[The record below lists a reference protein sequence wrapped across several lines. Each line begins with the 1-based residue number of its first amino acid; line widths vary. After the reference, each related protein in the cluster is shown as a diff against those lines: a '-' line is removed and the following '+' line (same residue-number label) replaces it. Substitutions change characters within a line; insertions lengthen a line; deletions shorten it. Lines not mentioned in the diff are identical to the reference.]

1 MLFLSDFWRKYPINN
16 ILFRLIS
23 KSVNGYVVFL
33 PSFSMEI
40 IETIAVK
47 ENFLIP
53 RILFKKVVLLNDLDY
68 RISF

>member
-1 MLFLSDFWRKYPINN
+1 MLFPSDFWRKYPINN

>member
-23 KSVNGYVVFL
+23 KSVNGYIVFL

-40 IETIAVK
+40 IEAIAVNEK
-47 ENFLIP
+47 FLIP

>member
-23 KSVNGYVVFL
+23 KSVNGYIVFL

-40 IETIAVK
+40 IEAIAVNEK
-47 ENFLIP
+47 FLIP
-53 RILFKKVVLLNDLDY
+53 RILYK
-68 RISF
+68 R